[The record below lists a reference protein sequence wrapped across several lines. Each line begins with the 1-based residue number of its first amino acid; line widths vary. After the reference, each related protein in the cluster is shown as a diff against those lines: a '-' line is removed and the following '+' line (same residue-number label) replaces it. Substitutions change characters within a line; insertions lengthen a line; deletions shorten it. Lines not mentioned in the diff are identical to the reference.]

1 MAASP
6 TELSRALD
14 VSAAGLLGEPAPG
27 QPPNGRTS
35 LLNRATT
42 AMALDLA
49 TIALAALVVA
59 LVSPTTS
66 PSGRIPTE
74 PLGWSLGFS
83 LCLFAVFV
91 LRGMYGPRLRQDL
104 LEEVRLVV
112 VAVAIAAATVI
123 ALRVVAA
130 NDRYTAA
137 ETVRH
142 SFIAI
147 GLISGG
153 RLGLLWGQA
162 RARRRG
168 FAVRRTLIVGAGHV
182 GHTVARRLLDAPEL
196 GLSPVGFLDGDP
208 LEVRRPAPDVAVVGA
223 ESDFDR
229 VVAEHRVEHVIVTF
243 SSAPH
248 DVLLAVVRDC
258 WEQGISVSM
267 VPRLFEVEGERATTR
282 HLGGMPLVGIRP
294 TSRTSWQFQVK
305 QAIDRA
311 GSVLLLVALAPV
323 LAVIAVAVWA
333 TMGRPILYRQPRMGR
348 DGQVFTMLKFR
359 TMAVSRA
366 DEPEADADWAEEQL
380 DTGTA
385 EAAAAVTQRQTALGR
400 ILRRFSLDE
409 LPQLWNVA
417 RGEMSLI
424 GPRPERMGYAERFGK
439 EIYRYVDR
447 SRVKAGLTG
456 WAQVNGLRGK
466 TSLADRVEWD
476 NHYIE
481 NWSLWLDLKIALM
494 TIGTLLRGRGG

>member
-1 MAASP
+1 
-6 TELSRALD
+6 
-14 VSAAGLLGEPAPG
+14 
-27 QPPNGRTS
+27 
-35 LLNRATT
+35 
-42 AMALDLA
+42 
-49 TIALAALVVA
+49 
-59 LVSPTTS
+59 
-66 PSGRIPTE
+66 
-74 PLGWSLGFS
+74 
-83 LCLFAVFV
+83 
-91 LRGMYGPRLRQDL
+91 
-104 LEEVRLVV
+104 
-112 VAVAIAAATVI
+112 
-123 ALRVVAA
+123 
-130 NDRYTAA
+130 
-137 ETVRH
+137 
-142 SFIAI
+142 
-147 GLISGG
+147 
-153 RLGLLWGQA
+153 
-162 RARRRG
+162 
-168 FAVRRTLIVGAGHV
+168 
-182 GHTVARRLLDAPEL
+182 
-196 GLSPVGFLDGDP
+196 
-208 LEVRRPAPDVAVVGA
+208 
-223 ESDFDR
+223 
-229 VVAEHRVEHVIVTF
+229 
-243 SSAPH
+243 
-248 DVLLAVVRDC
+248 
-258 WEQGISVSM
+258 
-267 VPRLFEVEGERATTR
+267 
-282 HLGGMPLVGIRP
+282 MPLVGIRP

-323 LAVIAVAVWA
+323 LAVIALAVWA
-333 TMGRPILYRQPRMGR
+333 TMGRPILYRQRRMGR

-400 ILRRFSLDE
+400 VLRRFSLDE

-456 WAQVNGLRGK
+456 WSQVNGLRGK